1 MAVIAQRLSKKEI
14 AQMTERALPIRGI
27 SVIQTPTRSRYDG
40 HLRQPEALILVRP
53 DEKDADL
60 LPFSVSNPHDL
71 ILSLQNAVRCLE
83 QWFPP
88 IPPPSKI

>member
-1 MAVIAQRLSKKEI
+1 MPVIKNTLSKKEI
-14 AQMTERALPIRGI
+14 AQMTERAIPIRGI
-27 SVIQTPTRSRYDG
+27 SVIQTPTHSRYDG
-40 HLRQPEALILVRP
+40 HLRQQEALILVRP

-71 ILSLQNAVRCLE
+71 ILSLQDAVRHLE

-88 IPPPSKI
+88 APPPSTT